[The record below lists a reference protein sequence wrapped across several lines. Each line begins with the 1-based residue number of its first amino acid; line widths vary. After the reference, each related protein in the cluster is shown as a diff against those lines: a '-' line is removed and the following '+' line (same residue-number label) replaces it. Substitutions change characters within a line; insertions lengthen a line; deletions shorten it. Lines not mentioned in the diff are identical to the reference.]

1 MKVLITGAS
10 GQLGTFV
17 IRALRERHDVILM
30 SRQPPD
36 AEFATL
42 PWVHGDLTV
51 FDDCWQAVQGV
62 DAIQHLAAQPW
73 PVDHPALRGQA
84 AAQGIPFDATLK
96 SNVLGLYYLMQAAV
110 AAGVGRVVMAG
121 SNCALGHGY
130 RISQTPFPLQALPI
144 DENHAAFPE
153 DSYSYSKLAGE
164 MLLASYT
171 RAYGI
176 RTYVTR
182 PAGIPGSGPGW
193 AVRMSPAPTAS

>member
-1 MKVLITGAS
+1 MV
-10 GQLGTFV
+10 
-17 IRALRERHDVILM
+17 LM
-30 SRQPPD
+30 SRRHPTR
-36 AEFATL
+36 FAAL
-42 PWVHGDLTV
+42 PWVQGDLTV
-51 FDDCWQAVQGV
+51 FDDCRRAVQGV

-84 AAQGIPFDATLK
+84 AEQGLPFDATFQ
-96 SNVLGLYYLMQAAV
+96 SNMVGVYYLMQAAV
-110 AAGVGRVVMAG
+110 EAGVGRVVMAG

-130 RISQTPFPLQALPI
+130 RISQTPFPFQSLPI
-144 DENHAAFPE
+144 DESHPAYPE

-182 PAGIPGSGPGW
+182 RRRSARQSGGSRWPTTPRRPPAGIPGSGLGW
-193 AVRMSPAPTAS
+193 AVRMSPAPTGS